1 MRVGRRKILLR
12 NLILIFLAS
21 HFTRRMSFQIFIMN
35 LNISSFFFMAKHSA
49 LCVVVERC
57 GKWRAKE
64 IRNAFKRF
72 FQHAI
77 SWSYRF
83 FSSQFFFIQLF
94 FSDARMKFKFFKF
107 DMWSIF
113 CIYFIS
119 RHHFGYIL
127 RKTWNFVYFIFWANV
142 LKN

>member
-35 LNISSFFFMAKHSA
+35 LNISSFFFMAKHST

-83 FSSQFFFIQLF
+83 FSSQFFFIQFFLMREWNSNFSSSTCDQSFVYILF
-94 FSDARMKFKFFKF
+94 PGTTLDTYCERHE
-107 DMWSIF
+107 IL
-113 CIYFIS
+113 FIS
-119 RHHFGYIL
+119 FFER
-127 RKTWNFVYFIFWANV
+127 TC
-142 LKN
+142 